1 MIDVIIPLLF
11 ISAILGIPAALMYR
25 AMKKADSSTT
35 FYAPEEV
42 TRKLRRGFLLTGW
55 GIDFMLGAIPAFALI
70 ICDVGDVLKFALTLG
85 SLAVGLILLFVGRFK
100 IGVATRY
107 LNTCRRS
114 RTALEEWVLRAML
127 GIEGT
132 AAEVGLINAVTR
144 ATPGATDDIV
154 AALGSENRDTIS
166 SFRAI
171 GKVYTGKNP
180 LLNHWPLLAIVTVVL
195 MSLFIT
201 FA

>member
-1 MIDVIIPLLF
+1 
-11 ISAILGIPAALMYR
+11 
-25 AMKKADSSTT
+25 
-35 FYAPEEV
+35 
-42 TRKLRRGFLLTGW
+42 
-55 GIDFMLGAIPAFALI
+55 
-70 ICDVGDVLKFALTLG
+70 
-85 SLAVGLILLFVGRFK
+85 
-100 IGVATRY
+100 
-107 LNTCRRS
+107 
-114 RTALEEWVLRAML
+114 ML